1 MTHFTHCKLRLG
13 DNMAALHL
21 LRKLAQKYPDHQF
34 VHACFLE
41 YFAQRIQLGEMIE
54 DLPNIS
60 LIPMGTQPPES
71 LDAWKG
77 QEGLWYNHPLKNNY
91 VAFFLDF
98 YALLAA
104 QMGLESPI
112 KNGFDMLFDYPAIKK
127 DVCNGQEW
135 DFLVVNSAPMSGQ
148 FRGFN
153 QGEMDALAV
162 DLSSRYDVITTSPV
176 KNAVCT
182 RAAGTT
188 VSGIGNISLHVK
200 YIVMV
205 STGPSWA
212 TFNPFNL
219 ETVQKRIIL
228 LDTER
233 INLAPNT
240 VHVSS
245 VAQARA
251 ELEKAGLL

>member
-1 MTHFTHCKLRLG
+1 MIHFTHCKLRLG

-21 LRKLAQKYPDHQF
+21 LRKLAQKYPGHEF
-34 VHACFLE
+34 VHACFLD
-41 YFAQRIQLGEMIE
+41 YFAQRVQLGEMIE

-60 LIPMGTQPPES
+60 LIPMGAQPPES
-71 LDAWKG
+71 IDTWKG

-112 KNGFDMLFDYPAIKK
+112 KCGLDMLFDYPAIQK
-127 DVCNGQEW
+127 DICNGQEW

-148 FRGFN
+148 FKGFS
-153 QGEMDALAV
+153 QAEMDYFTV
-162 DLSSRYDVITTSPV
+162 DLTGRYNVITTSPV
-176 KNAVCT
+176 GNIPCT
-182 RAAGTT
+182 RTQGIT

-212 TFNPFNL
+212 TFNPWNL
-219 ETVQKRIIL
+219 KTVQKRIIL
-228 LDTER
+228 LTTER
-233 INLAPNT
+233 INLTPNT
-240 VHVSS
+240 VHVAS
-245 VAQARA
+245 VEQARV